1 MFYNF
6 KTGEDGVQWNTLI
19 EWWKEN
25 NRENQNDP
33 EKELYGRLRES
44 LDSDC
49 EKIFFRTY
57 YNYYRHPIK
66 KDIPALIPQVYLH
79 YDPRSKWQRQRN
91 GDAVVYTHQRMDFL
105 MLLPGGV
112 QIVFEVDG
120 HQHYSQDGKAKPALY
135 AEMVRDDRELRLKG
149 YEVYRFGGYE
159 LMDEKKARPMLYKFF
174 DKLFEHYEVVL

>member
-1 MFYNF
+1 M
-6 KTGEDGVQWNTLI
+6 
-19 EWWKEN
+19 
-25 NRENQNDP
+25 
-33 EKELYGRLRES
+33 
-44 LDSDC
+44 DSDS

-105 MLLPGGV
+105 MLLPGGI

-120 HQHYSQDGKAKPALY
+120 QQHYSQDGKAKPALY

-159 LMDEKKARPMLYKFF
+159 LMDEKKARPMLYEFF